1 MEITIT
7 YYLESNHL
15 GTLKHRLT
23 KNNEYKPWCISI
35 DYEAEINL
43 DVIKLFYINEMG
55 LSAYKDQTRE
65 RQIGIE
71 RALEFMWKNDLIS
84 RERLEHN
91 KNFMDFITDY
101 YEYCAI
107 EEYETESEE
116 DEE

>member
-15 GTLKHRLT
+15 GKLKHRLT
-23 KNNEYKPWCISI
+23 KNNEYKPWCIAI
-35 DYEAEINL
+35 DYEAKITL
-43 DVIKLFYINEMG
+43 DVIKLFYVSEMG
-55 LSAYKDQTRE
+55 FVAYGEQPRE
-65 RQIGIE
+65 RQIGVE
-71 RALEFMWKNDLIS
+71 RALEFVWNNNLIS

-107 EEYETESEE
+107 EEYETKSEE
-116 DEE
+116 YE